1 MGKER
6 MGRLDVNFS
15 PSPFA
20 ATLCFPLPIAAHEP
34 LHQLSLVC
42 SEVYEGIEVKTQAR
56 VALKKIRLRK
66 QNDEGL
72 PLTAVREIKFLKAL
86 RHRNIVH
93 LHEVITDGNL
103 SNGLGNIYL
112 VFEYVDHD
120 LSGLLRSGYT
130 FGDRETRTVVAQLFA
145 ALEYLHDN
153 GILHRDMKCSNVLLS
168 NDFVLKLADFGL
180 ARRKIA
186 TKKDAKY
193 TNKV

>member
-1 MGKER
+1 M
-6 MGRLDVNFS
+6 
-15 PSPFA
+15 
-20 ATLCFPLPIAAHEP
+20 
-34 LHQLSLVC
+34 
-42 SEVYEGIEVKTQAR
+42 R

-66 QNDEGL
+66 QHDEGL

-93 LHEVITDGNL
+93 LHEVITEGNL
-103 SNGLGNIYL
+103 EDGLGNVYL

-120 LSGLLRSGYT
+120 LSGLLRSGYK
-130 FGDRETRTVVAQLFA
+130 FGEMETRTVVAQLFS
-145 ALEYLHDN
+145 ALEYLHEN

-186 TKKDAKY
+186 SRRNAKY
-193 TNKV
+193 TNNLKCEKAS